1 VQYAIA
7 TASMCPIEDFPVVVL
22 ATQGCQEYPETLIH
36 LWALGTMRYLTLAFA
51 ALLLAGPHAVG
62 QETAPADALLLE
74 VNGAIGPAV
83 SDFIERGIER
93 ATADGNRAVIL
104 KMDTPGG
111 LDTSMRVIIKS
122 ILASPI
128 PVVVYVAPS
137 GARAASAGTYIL
149 YASHYAAMAP
159 ATNLGAAT
167 PVPIGPGMTPPGGD
181 EGSSDKKD
189 PEKSTDDDKKDSD
202 EGKDFDKE
210 PVSPQKAMGRKV
222 VNDAVAYIRGLA
234 ELRGRNAEWAEEAV
248 RMGASLSA
256 SEALEKNVIDAMA
269 EDVDELLAKLDG
281 QKIKIRDAEITLDT
295 GDWTVE
301 TVEPDWRSKLLA
313 VITNPNVA
321 YILMLLGIYGLFFEL
336 YNPGALVPGI
346 VGAISLVLALYAF
359 HVLPVNYAG
368 VALILI
374 GVALIVTELFL
385 PSFGVIGIGGVAA
398 FVIGSIILMD
408 TDVEG
413 FTVSMPLVITVGV
426 AAAAL
431 FSATV
436 LLAVRQ
442 RERPIVSGREEMI
455 GATAEALG
463 SFSESGQV
471 RAHGEIWS
479 ARVSEPV
486 VRGQSLRIKNIDG
499 LILEVEPDREEN

>member
-1 VQYAIA
+1 
-7 TASMCPIEDFPVVVL
+7 
-22 ATQGCQEYPETLIH
+22 
-36 LWALGTMRYLTLAFA
+36 MRYLIFA
-51 ALLLAGPHAVG
+51 MLLLLAGPHALG
-62 QETAPADALLLE
+62 QETARADALMLE

-83 SDFIERGIER
+83 SDFVERGIGR
-93 ATADGNRAVIL
+93 AAAEGSRAVIL

-122 ILASPI
+122 ILASPV
-128 PVVVYVAPS
+128 PVIVYVAPR

-167 PVPIGPGMTPPGGD
+167 PVSIGPGMTPPEDGGRAPA
-181 EGSSDKKD
+181 KK
-189 PEKSTDDDKKDSD
+189 ES
-202 EGKDFDKE
+202 EGKEDGDKE

-222 VNDAVAYIRGLA
+222 LNDAVAYIRGLA
-234 ELRGRNAEWAEEAV
+234 ELRGRNAEWAEQAV
-248 RMGASLSA
+248 RLGASLSA
-256 SEALEKNVIDAMA
+256 EEALEKNVIDAMA
-269 EDVDELLAKLDG
+269 EDVDDLLAKIDG
-281 QKIKIRDAEITLDT
+281 RTIRIRDAEFTLDT
-295 GDWTVE
+295 AGWSIE
-301 TVEPDWRSKLLA
+301 TVTPDWRSKLLA
-313 VITNPNVA
+313 VFTNPNVA

-336 YNPGALVPGI
+336 YNPGAMIPGI

-374 GVALIVTELFL
+374 GVALIVAELFI
-385 PSFGVIGIGGVAA
+385 PSFGALGIGGVVA
-398 FVIGSIILMD
+398 FIIGSIILMD

-413 FTVSMPLVITVGV
+413 YTVSMPLVITVAV
-426 AAAAL
+426 VAAAL
-431 FSATV
+431 FSSTL

-442 RERPIVSGREEMI
+442 RKRPIVSGREEMI
-455 GATAEALG
+455 GAVAEALK

-479 ARVSEPV
+479 ARASEPV
-486 VRGQSLRIKNIDG
+486 VRGQRLRIKNIDG
-499 LILEVEPDREEN
+499 LTLEVEPDPEEK

>member
-1 VQYAIA
+1 
-7 TASMCPIEDFPVVVL
+7 MK
-22 ATQGCQEYPETLIH
+22 
-36 LWALGTMRYLTLAFA
+36 YLTFA
-51 ALLLAGPHAVG
+51 IVALLLAGPHAVG
-62 QETAPADALLLE
+62 QDKGQADALLLE
-74 VNGAIGPAV
+74 VDGAIGPAV
-83 SDFIERGIER
+83 SDYIERGIQR
-93 ATADGNRAVIL
+93 AAADGNQAVIL
-104 KMDTPGG
+104 RVDTPGG

-128 PVVVYVAPS
+128 PVIVYVAPS

-167 PVPIGPGMTPPGGD
+167 PVPIGPGMTPPG
-181 EGSSDKKD
+181 
-189 PEKSTDDDKKDSD
+189 DDKGSPGQKDSEETGD
-202 EGKDFDKE
+202 GDKE

-222 VNDAVAYIRGLA
+222 VNDAVAYIRSLA

-256 SEALEKNVIDAMA
+256 EEALAKNVIDAMA
-269 EDVDELLAKLDG
+269 EDVDDLLVKLDG
-281 QKIKIRDAEITLDT
+281 RKIKIRDTELTLDT

-301 TVEPDWRSKLLA
+301 ILEPDWRSQLLA
-313 VITNPNVA
+313 VLTNPNVA
-321 YILMLLGIYGLFFEL
+321 YILMLLGIYGLIFEL
-336 YNPGALVPGI
+336 YSPGALIPGI

-368 VALILI
+368 LALILI

-398 FVIGSIILMD
+398 FIIGSIILMD
-408 TDVEG
+408 TDIEG
-413 FTVSMPLVITVGV
+413 YRVSMPLVITVGV
-426 AAAAL
+426 VAAAL
-431 FSATV
+431 FTVTV

-442 RERPIVSGREEMI
+442 RKRPIVSGREEMI
-455 GATAEALG
+455 GARAEALE
-463 SFSESGQV
+463 SFSETGQV

-479 ARVSEPV
+479 ARARTPV
-486 VRGQSLRIKNIDG
+486 ALGQSLRIMNIDG
-499 LILEVEPDREEN
+499 LILEVEPLREEK

>member
-1 VQYAIA
+1 
-7 TASMCPIEDFPVVVL
+7 
-22 ATQGCQEYPETLIH
+22 
-36 LWALGTMRYLTLAFA
+36 MRYIALAIV
-51 ALLLAGPHAVG
+51 ALLLAGPHVVG
-62 QETAPADALLLE
+62 QEPARADALLLE

-93 ATADGNRAVIL
+93 AVEDGNRAVIL

-128 PVVVYVAPS
+128 PVIVYVAPS

-149 YASHYAAMAP
+149 YASHFAAMAP

-167 PVPIGPGMTPPGGD
+167 PVPIGPGMVPPGGD
-181 EGSSDKKD
+181 EGDRDEKD
-189 PEKSTDDDKKDSD
+189 SEKSEDD
-202 EGKDFDKE
+202 DKE

-222 VNDAVAYIRGLA
+222 LNDAVAYIRGLA

-248 RMGASLSA
+248 RAGASLSA
-256 SEALEKNVIDAMA
+256 QEALEKNVIDAMA
-269 EDVDELLAKLDG
+269 EDVDDLLAKLDG
-281 QKIKIRDAEITLDT
+281 QTITIRDAEITLAT
-295 GDWTVE
+295 GDWTIE

-336 YNPGALVPGI
+336 YNPGAFVPGI

-385 PSFGVIGIGGVAA
+385 PSFGAIGIGGVVA
-398 FVIGSIILMD
+398 FIIGSIILMD
-408 TDVEG
+408 TEVEG
-413 FTVSMPLVITVGV
+413 YTVSMPLVITVGV
-426 AAAAL
+426 AAAAM

-442 RERPIVSGREEMI
+442 RSRPIVSGREEMI
-455 GATAEALG
+455 GATAEAIG
-463 SFSESGQV
+463 SFTESGQV

-479 ARVSEPV
+479 ARAREPV
-486 VRGQSLRIKNIDG
+486 VEGQRLRIKNVDG
-499 LILEVEPDREEN
+499 LTLEVEPDRKED

>member
-1 VQYAIA
+1 
-7 TASMCPIEDFPVVVL
+7 
-22 ATQGCQEYPETLIH
+22 
-36 LWALGTMRYLTLAFA
+36 MRYLTLVIL
-51 ALLLAGPHAVG
+51 ALVLTIPQAVE
-62 QETAPADALLLE
+62 QEKAPADVLMLD
-74 VNGAIGPAV
+74 VDGVIGPAV

-93 ATADGNRAVIL
+93 AATEGNRAVIL
-104 KMDTPGG
+104 RIDTPGG

-128 PVVVYVAPS
+128 PVIVYVAPS

-167 PVPIGPGMTPPGGD
+167 PIPIGPGMAPPGG
-181 EGSSDKKD
+181 EGQT
-189 PEKSTDDDKKDSD
+189 PAEKDS
-202 EGKDFDKE
+202 EGLEKDDKE
-210 PVSPQKAMGRKV
+210 PVSPQLAMGRKV

-234 ELRGRNAEWAEEAV
+234 ELRDRNADWAEEAV
-248 RMGASLSA
+248 RVGASLSA
-256 SEALEKNVIDAMA
+256 EEALAQNVIDAIA
-269 EDVDELLAKLDG
+269 NDVEDLLTKLDG
-281 QKIKIRDAEITLDT
+281 KKITIRDAELTLDT
-295 GDWTVE
+295 EGWTTE
-301 TVEPDWRSKLLA
+301 TVKPDWRSELLA
-313 VITNPNVA
+313 IITNPNVA

-336 YNPGALVPGI
+336 YNPGAFVPGI

-374 GVALIVTELFL
+374 GVALIVAELFL
-385 PSFGVIGIGGVAA
+385 PSFGALGIGGVVA
-398 FVIGSIILMD
+398 FIIGSIILMD

-413 FTVSMPLVITVGV
+413 YTVSMTLVITVAV
-426 AAAAL
+426 TAAAL

-442 RERPIVSGREEMI
+442 RTRPIVSGREEMI
-455 GATAEALG
+455 GAMAEALEP
-463 SFSESGQV
+463 FSESGQV

-479 ARVSEPV
+479 AHATRPV
-486 VRGQSLRIKNIDG
+486 TLGEKLRIKSIDG
-499 LILEVEPDREEN
+499 LILEVEPIREE